1 MCLAGGCG
9 ACACARRVLLV
20 CMTYV
25 DLLVDTKE
33 ACDLTAGG
41 RERDTLGL
49 DSPLFNERLASGRGM

>member
-1 MCLAGGCG
+1 
-9 ACACARRVLLV
+9 
-20 CMTYV
+20 MTYV